1 LLLSGLHAL
10 MKVGQ
15 RTLSSTMALI
25 EMPTSFASAIEQ
37 LERAGWAAELWSADW
52 RLAWVSPALKAAIGE
67 QDDERLGI
75 GLHWIEARWTPTWL
89 RTVTDGTRRRAI
101 ERELPQV
108 AAETPGGVDTIRA
121 MAGPEVLP
129 LIEHVEP
136 VAPPPVWTYSID
148 FVQGSLRPV
157 KVVATAV
164 QLRDEGG
171 ERLGTVAVYG
181 PGLAPALVALVARGN
196 PGMFERMAR
205 LIEPAR
211 HRTAILFADLQAS
224 SVLSRRLSS
233 ASYFDLIKTLTTAI
247 DNAVVKRLGIVGRH
261 AGDGVTAFF
270 LANDVGSASAAARAT
285 IEAGR
290 AIGAAAERVGAEL
303 EREHGSL
310 AADEVRMNVG
320 VHWGGALYLGQ
331 VVTGGRLEVTA
342 LGDEVNEAARIQESA
357 RDGALLAS
365 KSLLER
371 LDPDDAVALG
381 LDPDRTRYRTLA
393 ELDGVTAKARRDAG
407 TVAVTAITP

>member
-1 LLLSGLHAL
+1 
-10 MKVGQ
+10 
-15 RTLSSTMALI
+15 MALI
-25 EMPTSFASAIEQ
+25 EMPTSFASAIEH
-37 LERAGWAAELWSADW
+37 LDRAGWAAELWSADW
-52 RLAWVSPALKAAIGE
+52 RLAWVSPALKGAIGVH
-67 QDDERLGI
+67 DDALLGV
-75 GLHWIEARWTPTWL
+75 GLHWVEARWNPVWL
-89 RTVTDGTRRRAI
+89 QAVTDATRRRSI
-101 ERELPQV
+101 EHELPRV
-108 AAETPGGVDTIRA
+108 AAETPGGVEAIRA
-121 MAGPEVLP
+121 MAGPEVLAT
-129 LIEHVEP
+129 IEDLEP
-136 VAPPPVWTYSID
+136 VAPPAVWTYSID
-148 FVQGSLRPV
+148 FVQGSLPAV

-164 QLRDEGG
+164 QLRDERG
-171 ERLGTVAVYG
+171 ERFGTIAVYG
-181 PGLAPALVALVARGN
+181 PGLPPALVALVARGN

-247 DNAVVKRLGIVGRH
+247 DSAVVKGLGIVGRH

-270 LANDVGSASAAARAT
+270 LADDVGSASAAARAT

-290 AIGAAAERVGAEL
+290 AIGAAADGVAAEL

-310 AADEVRMNVG
+310 GDEVRMNVG

-342 LGDEVNEAARIQESA
+342 LGDEVNEAARIQQSA

-371 LDPDDAVALG
+371 LEPGDAAALG
-381 LDPDRTRYRTLA
+381 LDPDRIRYRTLG
-393 ELDGVTAKARRDAG
+393 ELEGATDKARRDAG
-407 TVAVTAITP
+407 SVPVTELTP

>member
-1 LLLSGLHAL
+1 
-10 MKVGQ
+10 
-15 RTLSSTMALI
+15 MALV
-25 EMPTSFASAIEQ
+25 EMPASFVSAIEQ
-37 LERAGWAAELWSADW
+37 LDRAGWAAELWSADW

-67 QDDERLGI
+67 HDDERLGV
-75 GLHWIEARWTPTWL
+75 GRHWVEARWAPAWL
-89 RTVTDGTRRRAI
+89 STVTDGTRRRSVA
-101 ERELPQV
+101 RELPMV
-108 AAETPGGVDTIRA
+108 AAETPGGVEAVLA
-121 MAGPEVLP
+121 MAGPEL
-129 LIEHVEP
+129 LAMIDDLEP
-136 VAPPPVWTYSID
+136 AVAPPVWTYSID
-148 FVQGSLRPV
+148 FVQGSLPPV

-164 QLRDEGG
+164 RLRDESG

-181 PGLAPALVALVARGN
+181 PGLPPALVALVARGD

-205 LIEPAR
+205 LIDPAR

-224 SVLSRRLSS
+224 AVLSRRLSS
-233 ASYFDLIKTLTTAI
+233 AAYFDLIRTLTTAI
-247 DNAVVKRLGIVGRH
+247 DNAVVKGLGIVGRH

-270 LANDVGSASAAARAT
+270 LADDVGSASAAARAT
-285 IEAGR
+285 VEAGR
-290 AIGAAAERVGAEL
+290 AIGAAADAAEAQL
-303 EREHGSL
+303 ERDHDSL

-371 LDPDDAVALG
+371 LEPDDAAAIG
-381 LDPDRTRYRTLA
+381 LDPDRIRYRMLA
-393 ELDGVTAKARRDAG
+393 EIDGATDKARRDAG
-407 TVAVTAITP
+407 SVAVTTITP